1 MLGLLLLY
9 FIGKK
14 FYALAGLLGKHKWL
28 YSILSAVCYFVVGF
42 ILSGLVIILDL
53 MVFEWNFNWEA
64 SWGMSYISVPFGLLG
79 VLIFYNFLKNSWE
92 RFEILVK
99 DDLQDMGKSDMGFSP
114 SLFQFR

>member
-14 FYALAGLLGKHKWL
+14 FYALAGLFGKHKWL
-28 YSILSAVCYFVVGF
+28 YSILSAACYFVVGF
-42 ILSGLVIILDL
+42 ILTGLVIILDL

-79 VLIFYNFLKNSWE
+79 VLIFYNILKNSWE
-92 RFEILVK
+92 RSGILVK
-99 DDLQDMGKSDMGFSP
+99 DDLQDMGKSDMGISP